1 MLSVKGLHA
10 FYGRAHILQGVS
22 LEARAGEVVALLG
35 RNGAGK
41 STALKSIMG
50 LVPAARGEVT
60 FLSLLQAQRIL
71 TETELAFVESQAD
84 RWNGAVAIASLLQ
97 LEQFPPEAD
106 APAVIPTNDADSEL
120 NQQRLNQPAAPAAQ
134 LAPPA
139 GQPVAPPARLPAVA
153 APLQQLP
160 AP

>member
-1 MLSVKGLHA
+1 
-10 FYGRAHILQGVS
+10 
-22 LEARAGEVVALLG
+22 
-35 RNGAGK
+35 
-41 STALKSIMG
+41 
-50 LVPAARGEVT
+50 VT

-71 TETELAFVESQAD
+71 TETELAFVEAQAD

-106 APAVIPTNDADSEL
+106 APAVVPANDADSEL
-120 NQQRLNQPAAPAAQ
+120 NQQRLNQPAAPPAAPAAQ
-134 LAPPA
+134 PAPAAGQPAPAA

-160 AP
+160 TP